1 MAFDRQG
8 TGLALTR
15 ILIGLFFVFEG
26 LGKLQWLVDSSPL
39 AVQLSSWLP
48 AAPFPSRWYLGH
60 VAIPHVS
67 VFARVVMLAELAAGV
82 ALVAGFWTRLAA
94 LLAFLMVL
102 NFHFASGQLFRYQFL
117 TNGYGLPVL
126 AALVGLVF
134 GGAHLPLS
142 LKK

>member
-15 ILIGLFFVFEG
+15 ILIGVFFVFEG
-26 LGKLQWLVDSSPL
+26 LGKLRWLLDPAPL
-39 AVQLSSWLP
+39 TAQLSSWLP
-48 AAPFPSRWYLGH
+48 VAPFASRWYLGH

-67 VFARVVMLAELAAGV
+67 IFARVVMLAELAAGL
-82 ALVAGFWTRLAA
+82 ALLLGFWTRLAA
-94 LLAFLMVL
+94 ALAFLMVL

-126 AALVGLVF
+126 AALIGLVF
-134 GGAHLPLS
+134 GGGRLPLS
-142 LKK
+142 VKK